1 MDKLKDQSRASM
13 EAAMQEAEQPSSL
26 PVFPHESHSIL
37 GHFPS
42 LKTQVWPRKQKAW
55 SSLTA

>member
-37 GHFPS
+37 VLSDS
-42 LKTQVWPRKQKAW
+42 LGFHVGTGVPF
-55 SSLTA
+55 TV